1 MKSETGLQGTHTDEL
16 TITHTRAAGTL
27 VDGTARGDGS
37 AEVLKAIGWHWSRH
51 LGAWYLPC
59 TRDLPVR
66 RWKVD
71 QAAEALRA
79 AGFAVAVEI
88 DDRARPTAEVEAD
101 RAARQAA
108 RVDALHGKAARR
120 ASQADAAD
128 AAERRAFDA
137 LPPMG
142 EPIKVG
148 HHSEGRHRRALERA
162 ERAWDRS
169 MQAHRDA
176 DHARQRAE
184 AAEPTTAHRFNPGVT
199 RRRID
204 RIEADRRRYERSRT
218 ECVRILETL
227 GADDAEKAAR
237 VRGRITQLD
246 ELISE
251 AVDQASY
258 WRDQLEAARAAGV
271 LMFDRSMLRRG
282 DRVKVGGS
290 WWPHPVQRVNPK
302 TVTVGTEYSWTHT
315 VPYSTITGVRNTAGQ
330 LVSFDAEGRR
340 SDER

>member
-1 MKSETGLQGTHTDEL
+1 M
-16 TITHTRAAGTL
+16 
-27 VDGTARGDGS
+27 
-37 AEVLKAIGWHWSRH
+37 LKVNGWRWSRN
-51 LGAWYLPC
+51 LGAWYVSG
-59 TRDLPVR
+59 TRDLPPR
-66 RWKVD
+66 RWVIDKTAD
-71 QAAEALRA
+71 ALRA
-79 AGFAVAVEI
+79 AGFVVAVEI

-120 ASQADAAD
+120 AAAAENADAA
-128 AAERRAFDA
+128 ARRAFEA

-162 ERAWDRS
+162 GRRWDRS
-169 MQAHRDA
+169 MEAHRDA

-184 AAEPTTAHRFNPGVT
+184 AAEPTTAHRFAPGVT

-204 RIEADRRRYERSRT
+204 RIEADRRRYERSRARYART
-218 ECVRILETL
+218 LETL
-227 GADDAEKAAR
+227 GDDDEKAAGLR
-237 VRGRITQLD
+237 DAIARLD
-246 ELISE
+246 ERIGE
-251 AVDQASY
+251 VVDQVSY

-271 LMFDRSMLRRG
+271 LLFERSMLRRG

-290 WWPHPVQRVNPK
+290 WWPYPVQRVNAK
-302 TVTVGTEYSWTHT
+302 TVTVGTEYSWTRT
-315 VPYSTITGVRNTAGQ
+315 VPYSTINGVLNAAGQ
-330 LVSFDAEGRR
+330 VVEFDAEGRR